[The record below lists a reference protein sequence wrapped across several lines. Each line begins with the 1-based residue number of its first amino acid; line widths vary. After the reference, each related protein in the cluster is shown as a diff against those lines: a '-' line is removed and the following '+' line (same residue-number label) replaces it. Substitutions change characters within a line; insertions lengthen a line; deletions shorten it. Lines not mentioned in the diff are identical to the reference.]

1 MNSLQKIVSASLV
14 ISFFLTACAQ
24 PSPTPTEPVI
34 SSPTL
39 APTKTDIPP
48 TAIPSPT
55 KPLSLADIIFYK
67 ILLANSRRASV
78 EPARVVLFRL
88 VFGFVTQLQ
97 IMKCIGWQFSWFLE
111 Q

>member
-1 MNSLQKIVSASLV
+1 LDYTHFS
-14 ISFFLTACAQ
+14 
-24 PSPTPTEPVI
+24 
-34 SSPTL
+34 
-39 APTKTDIPP
+39 
-48 TAIPSPT
+48 
-55 KPLSLADIIFYK
+55 K